1 MSCQSGWKN
10 KECSNILVL
19 FDVDGTLTKA
29 RQEIEEDMHE
39 LLLKLKEKVVIGF
52 VGGSDLV
59 KQQEQLRGKGSSS
72 IHSIDEIWSS
82 FSNSFF
88 SLIPVSALTIFD
100 YGFSENGLTAYKS
113 GKLIHAGVIL

>member
-1 MSCQSGWKN
+1 MSCQSEWKN
-10 KECSNILVL
+10 KACPKILVL

-59 KQQEQLRGKGSSS
+59 KQQEQLKGKGK
-72 IHSIDEIWSS
+72 
-82 FSNSFF
+82 
-88 SLIPVSALTIFD
+88 SALHSHD
-100 YGFSENGLTAYKS
+100 GPS
-113 GKLIHAGVIL
+113 